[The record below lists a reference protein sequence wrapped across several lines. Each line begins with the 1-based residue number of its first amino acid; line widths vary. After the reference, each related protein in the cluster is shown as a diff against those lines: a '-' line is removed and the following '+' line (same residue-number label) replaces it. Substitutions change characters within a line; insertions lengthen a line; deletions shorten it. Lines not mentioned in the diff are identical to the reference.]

1 MLCAIVLISK
11 LSANCDIYD
20 SYESAMSDNLL
31 IKRECES
38 LLGGGGTY
46 HSDLIEANKS
56 ARVSCDGIIREDAES
71 SMCRVA
77 RLMTNGL
84 LLRK

>member
-11 LSANCDIYD
+11 LSANCDVYD

-56 ARVSCDGIIREDAES
+56 ARVSCDGIIR
-71 SMCRVA
+71 
-77 RLMTNGL
+77 
-84 LLRK
+84 